1 MLTLLIIL
9 LWITLLYG
17 TVAII
22 STSIRKIQDKREQRS
37 DLMPRLPFGILS
49 VIVSVSVL
57 FMMSFVVVVDPK
69 DVGVVITPKGVS
81 DEPIHAGWNFVA
93 PWNSVKPMDKTI
105 WVYSLTQN
113 SQEGAKRVSD
123 AIWAPTKD
131 GIKMGYDISVS
142 WRIDAQWAPWIY
154 QNVDGQD
161 TDDDVKYKWIED
173 NIIRVKAK
181 SGLAAASVRFT
192 PIEVYSNKREEI
204 QILTKKFI
212 DHELKTFH
220 LVCEQVDIREIY
232 YNPDYEKAINQK
244 KLAEQEVLRLIEV
257 TKQKEEQLKQAV
269 INKNMAIEQAKGESE
284 ALKIK
289 GQSISDNPKII
300 ELEWIN
306 KWNGS
311 VPNTI
316 LSSGGQNMMMMIN
329 PNAK

>member
-1 MLTLLIIL
+1 MLIIFTIL
-9 LWITLLYG
+9 LWI
-17 TVAII
+17 AII
-22 STSIRKIQDKREQRS
+22 YGVIAIIMGVIRTYQDKRGQRS
-37 DLMPRLPFGILS
+37 ELMPRLPYGIIS
-49 VIVSVSVL
+49 VVVSVSMLVL
-57 FMMSFVVVVDPK
+57 MSFVVVVDPK
-69 DVGVVITPKGVS
+69 DVGVVITPRGVS
-81 DEPIHAGWNFVA
+81 KDPLHAGWNFVA
-93 PWNSVKPMDKTI
+93 PWNAVKPMDKTI

-113 SQEGAKRVSD
+113 EQEGAKRISD
-123 AIWAPTKD
+123 AIWAPTLD

-142 WRIDAQWAPWIY
+142 WRIDDNYAPWIY

-161 TDDDVKYKWIED
+161 MDDNTKYKWIEE

-181 SGLAAASVRFT
+181 SGLAAASMKFT

-204 QILTKKFI
+204 QLLTKKFI
-212 DHELKTFH
+212 DKELQTFH
-220 LVCEQVDIREIY
+220 LICEQVDIREIY

-257 TKQKEEQLKQAV
+257 TKQKDEQLKQAV

-306 KWNGS
+306 KWDGS
-311 VPNTI
+311 LPTYMM
-316 LSSGGQNMMMMIN
+316 GGNQGSMLMIN
-329 PNAK
+329 PGGK